1 MMIILKEKSSF
12 LRIDMQKDV
21 FQCEGPSGKIEFE
34 IDGETI
40 GIGESREN
48 IWLIPS
54 RALRRIEYRNHPWI
68 FRNNMSFRLSV
79 IWTNNGKDQRK
90 DILLY
95 HDRKANADLVRFL
108 KSRYPEQC
116 LIGPNKQEE
125 RSLLAGLGKKK
136 YRLYTL
142 GLATTLSIILAILI
156 IEIIFLYLSIT
167 TSQFVS
173 VSNVNVFYRTG
184 EILFIIAFIIL
195 TLLMLIVM
203 RRLMVVKTDQSG
215 LIIQRLLVRN
225 SLNWEDIVAG
235 NAKMETSNVYTGLF
249 CYYSDQVNVL
259 TARNF
264 IEIPLRKRTGEAVLI
279 KMSMDEA
286 GLFYREL
293 YYRGKVSLE
302 EAKEVRAFI

>member
-1 MMIILKEKSSF
+1 
-12 LRIDMQKDV
+12 MQKDV

-54 RALRRIEYRNHPWI
+54 RTLRRIEYRNHPWI

-95 HDRKANADLVRFL
+95 HDLKANADLVRFL

-136 YRLYTL
+136 YRLYAL
-142 GLATTLSIILAILI
+142 GLATTLGIILAILI
-156 IEIIFLYLSIT
+156 IEIMFLYLSIT

-173 VSNVNVFYRTG
+173 VSNINVFYRTG
-184 EILFIIAFIIL
+184 GILFIIAFILL
-195 TLLMLIVM
+195 TLLMLIAT
-203 RRLMVVKTDQSG
+203 RKLMVVKTDQRG
-215 LIIQRLLVRN
+215 LIIQKLLVR
-225 SLNWEDIVAG
+225 SRLDWEDIVAG

-249 CYYSDQVNVL
+249 CYYSDRVNVL

>member
-1 MMIILKEKSSF
+1 MEKDS
-12 LRIDMQKDV
+12 

-34 IDGETI
+34 IDGGTI
-40 GIGESREN
+40 SISESREN
-48 IWLIPS
+48 MLLIAS
-54 RALRRIEYRNHPWI
+54 RTLRRIEYRNHPWI

-79 IWTNNGKDQRK
+79 IWTNNGRDQRK
-90 DILLY
+90 NILLY
-95 HDRKANADLVRFL
+95 HDREANTDLVRFL

-125 RSLLAGLGKKK
+125 RNLLAGFGEKT
-136 YRLYTL
+136 YRLYSL
-142 GLATTLSIILAILI
+142 GLATTLGIILAILI
-156 IEIIFLYLSIT
+156 IEIIFLYLSIA

-173 VSNVNVFYRTG
+173 VSNINGFYRTG
-184 EILFIIAFIIL
+184 EILFIIAVTLL
-195 TLLMLIVM
+195 TLLMLIAM
-203 RRLMVVKTDQSG
+203 RKLMVVKTDQRG
-215 LIIQRLLVRN
+215 LIIQRLLMRN
-225 SLNWEDIVAG
+225 RLNWKDIVPG
-235 NAKMETSNVYTGLF
+235 YAKMETSNVYTGLF

-264 IEIPLRKRTGEAVLI
+264 MEIPLRKRTGEAVLV

>member
-1 MMIILKEKSSF
+1 MEKDS
-12 LRIDMQKDV
+12 

-34 IDGETI
+34 IDGENI
-40 GIGESREN
+40 IIRESGKRECFVSSN
-48 IWLIPS
+48 
-54 RALRRIEYRNHPWI
+54 ALQRIEYRNHPWI
-68 FRNNMSFRLSV
+68 SPNKDMSFRLSV
-79 IWTNNGKDQRK
+79 IWTNNGQEQRK
-90 DILLY
+90 DILLF
-95 HDRKANADLVRFL
+95 HERKANTDLIRFL

-125 RSLLAGLGKKK
+125 RSLLAGFGKKK

-142 GLATTLSIILAILI
+142 GLATTLGIILAVLI
-156 IEIIFLYLSIT
+156 IEIMFLCLSIT

-173 VSNVNVFYRTG
+173 VSNINGFYRAG
-184 EILFIIAFIIL
+184 GILFIITFIL
-195 TLLMLIVM
+195 FTLLMLIAV
-203 RRLMVVKTDQSG
+203 RKLMVVKTDQRG
-215 LIIQRLLVRN
+215 LIIQRLLMRN
-225 SLNWEDIVAG
+225 RLNWKDIVAG

-264 IEIPLRKRTGEAVLI
+264 IEIPLRKRTGESVLV

-302 EAKEVRAFI
+302 EAKQVRAFI